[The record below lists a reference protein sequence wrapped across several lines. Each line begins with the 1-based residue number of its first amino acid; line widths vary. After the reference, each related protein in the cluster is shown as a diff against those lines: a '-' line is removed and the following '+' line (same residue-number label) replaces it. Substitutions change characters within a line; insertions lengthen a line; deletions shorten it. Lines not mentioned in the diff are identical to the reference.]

1 MYVAFTLVSCA
12 FFIGIVAWYSYYKT
26 KNTLN
31 SSGGF
36 FLGGRGLTGG
46 FIAGALILTNLSA
59 EQLIGLNGQGY
70 KNNLSSMG
78 WEVTAG
84 FSVIILATILLPKY
98 LGGAFTTLPEFIN
111 TRFDHQTRLL
121 IVVLFMVGYGF
132 ITIPSVLYSG
142 SLAVIQIFDIPNMFD
157 ITYEQSI
164 WIIVWVIG
172 IIGMLYAVLGGL
184 KAIAIS
190 DTLNG
195 IGLLIVGVLVPILGF
210 IALGHGSM
218 LAGMKTIATEHPE
231 KLNSIGSQQD
241 DVPFGSI
248 FTGMIFANLF
258 YWGTNQYVIQ
268 RTLGAKSLAEGQK
281 GALFTGFLKILVPFL
296 MMIPGVIAY
305 HLYGSG
311 LKNMDLAYPT
321 LTKDVFPTFL
331 NGFFLAVLLGAVF
344 SSFNALLNSASTLFV
359 YDIYKVL
366 INKEATDRQ
375 MIRVSQWFG
384 VILALITFFISPKLM
399 NAPQG
404 LWTIIRQF
412 TGFFNIPIIAIVLVG
427 IFSKRIPAIGPKIVI
442 ISHVIVYYLLIWGL
456 PMFFHYEMTI
466 NFIYIQGLLFV
477 IEVLLMIV
485 IGAIKPLSTPY
496 QFKPNPKV
504 DMTPWKY
511 TIPVTVVLF
520 GSMIFTFILFSP
532 IGLASQENIVSPL
545 FWPMVIALVIVVGVL
560 YYVSLKQWSHKYEST
575 LKQQYNKQLK
585 EELNIEQQ
593 GKVITNSLE
602 HSIK

>member
-1 MYVAFTLVSCA
+1 MYIAFTLLSCA

-26 KNTLN
+26 KNTVS

-70 KNNLSSMG
+70 QNNLSSMG

-111 TRFDHQTRLL
+111 NRFDKQTRLL
-121 IVVLFMVGYGF
+121 IVLLFMVGYGF

-142 SLAVIQIFDIPNMFD
+142 SLAVLQIFDIPNMFH

-164 WIIVWVIG
+164 WVIVWVIG
-172 IIGMLYAVLGGL
+172 IIGMLYAILGGL
-184 KAIAIS
+184 RAIAIS

-195 IGLLIVGVLVPILGF
+195 IGLLIVGILVPILGF
-210 IALGHGSM
+210 IALGNGS
-218 LAGMKTIATEHPE
+218 LLEGMKTVATDHPE
-231 KLNSIGSQQD
+231 KLNAIGSNKD

-268 RTLGAKSLAEGQK
+268 RTLGAKNLAEGQK

-321 LTKDVFPTFL
+321 LVKDVFPTFL
-331 NGFFLAVLLGAVF
+331 DGFFLAVLLGAVF

-366 INKEATDRQ
+366 INNKATDRQ

-384 VILALITFFISPKLM
+384 VILALATFFISPMLM

-427 IFSKRIPAIGPKIVI
+427 IFAKKVPAIAPKIVI

-456 PMFFHYEMTI
+456 PMFFKYEMAI

-477 IEVLLMIV
+477 IEVLIMLI
-485 IGAIKPLSTPY
+485 IGMTNPLDIP
-496 QFKPNPKV
+496 FKFSPNPKV

-511 TIPVTVVLF
+511 TIPVTVLLL
-520 GSMIFTFILFSP
+520 GSIVFTFILFSP
-532 IGLASQENIVSPL
+532 IGLAAQNHIVSSW
-545 FWPMVIALVIVVGVL
+545 FWPSIVLLAIIVVTFYFIGL
-560 YYVSLKQWSHKYEST
+560 RQWSKKYEVA
-575 LKQQYNKQLK
+575 LKQQYDEALFRDLNQN
-585 EELNIEQQ
+585 ELSGEPLIR
-593 GKVITNSLE
+593 
-602 HSIK
+602 

>member
-1 MYVAFTLVSCA
+1 MYIAFTLISCA

-26 KNTLN
+26 KNTVS

-70 KNNLSSMG
+70 QNNLSSMG

-111 TRFDHQTRLL
+111 NRFDKQTRLL
-121 IVVLFMVGYGF
+121 IVLLFMVGYGF

-142 SLAVIQIFDIPNMFD
+142 SLAVLQIFDIPHMFH

-164 WIIVWVIG
+164 WVIVWVIG
-172 IIGMLYAVLGGL
+172 IIGMLYAILGGL

-210 IALGHGSM
+210 IALGNGS
-218 LAGMKTIATEHPE
+218 LLEGMKTIATDHPE
-231 KLNSIGSQQD
+231 KLNAIGSNKD

-296 MMIPGVIAY
+296 MMIPGVIAF
-305 HLYGSG
+305 HLYGSD

-321 LTKDVFPTFL
+321 LVKDVFPTFL
-331 NGFFLAVLLGAVF
+331 DGFFLAVLLGAVF

-366 INKEATDRQ
+366 INNKATDRQ

-384 VILALITFFISPKLM
+384 VILALATFFISPMLM

-404 LWTIIRQF
+404 LWIIIRQF

-427 IFSKRIPAIGPKIVI
+427 IFAKRVPAIAPKIVI

-456 PMFFHYEMTI
+456 PMVFKYEMAI

-477 IEVLLMIV
+477 VEVLVMLI
-485 IGAIKPLSTPY
+485 IGMTNPLDIP
-496 QFKPNPKV
+496 FKFSPNPKV

-511 TIPVTVVLF
+511 TIPVTVLLL
-520 GSMIFTFILFSP
+520 GSIVFTFILFSP
-532 IGLASQENIVSPL
+532 IGLAAQHHIVSSW
-545 FWPMVIALVIVVGVL
+545 FWPSIVLLAIIVVIF
-560 YYVSLKQWSHKYEST
+560 YYIGLRQWSKQYETT
-575 LKQQYNKQLK
+575 LKQQYNK
-585 EELNIEQQ
+585 ELFTDLNQNELSGEPLIR
-593 GKVITNSLE
+593 
-602 HSIK
+602 

>member
-1 MYVAFTLVSCA
+1 MYIAFTLISCA
-12 FFIGIVAWYSYYKT
+12 FFIGIVAWYSYFKT
-26 KNTLN
+26 KNTVS

-70 KNNLSSMG
+70 QNNLSSMG

-111 TRFDHQTRLL
+111 NRFDKQTRLL
-121 IVVLFMVGYGF
+121 IVLLFMVGYGF

-142 SLAVIQIFDIPNMFD
+142 SLAVLQIFDIPHMFH

-164 WIIVWVIG
+164 WVIVWIIG
-172 IIGMLYAVLGGL
+172 IIGMLYAILGGL

-210 IALGHGSM
+210 IALGNGS
-218 LAGMKTIATEHPE
+218 LLEGMKTIATSHPE
-231 KLNSIGSQQD
+231 KLNAIGSNKD

-248 FTGMIFANLF
+248 FTGMIYANLF

-296 MMIPGVIAY
+296 MMIPGVIAF

-321 LTKDVFPTFL
+321 LVKDVFPTFL
-331 NGFFLAVLLGAVF
+331 DGFFLAVLLGAVF

-366 INKEATDRQ
+366 INNKATDRQ
-375 MIRVSQWFG
+375 MIRISQWFG
-384 VILALITFFISPKLM
+384 VILALVTFFISPMLM

-427 IFSKRIPAIGPKIVI
+427 IFAKRVPAIAPKIVI

-456 PMFFHYEMTI
+456 PMFFKYEMAI
-466 NFIYIQGLLFV
+466 NFIYIQGILFV
-477 IEVLLMIV
+477 IEVLVMLIIGMINPL
-485 IGAIKPLSTPY
+485 AIP
-496 QFKPNPKV
+496 FKFSPNPKV

-511 TIPVTVVLF
+511 TIPVTVLLLGAIV
-520 GSMIFTFILFSP
+520 FTFVLFSP
-532 IGLASQENIVSPL
+532 IGLAAQHHIVSSW
-545 FWPMVIALVIVVGVL
+545 FWPSIVLLAIIVVIF
-560 YYVSLKQWSHKYEST
+560 YYIGLRQWSKKYETT
-575 LKQQYNKQLK
+575 LKQQYN
-585 EELNIEQQ
+585 EELFRDLNQSELS
-593 GKVITNSLE
+593 GEPLVR
-602 HSIK
+602 

>member
-1 MYVAFTLVSCA
+1 MYIAFTLISCT
-12 FFIGIVAWYSYYKT
+12 FFIGIVAWYSYFKT
-26 KNTLN
+26 KNTVS

-70 KNNLSSMG
+70 QNNLSSMG

-111 TRFDHQTRLL
+111 NRFDKQTRLL
-121 IVVLFMVGYGF
+121 IVLLFMVGYGF

-142 SLAVIQIFDIPNMFD
+142 SLAVLQIFDIPHMFH

-164 WIIVWVIG
+164 WVIVWIIG
-172 IIGMLYAVLGGL
+172 IIGMLYAILGGL

-210 IALGHGSM
+210 IALGNGS
-218 LAGMKTIATEHPE
+218 LLEGMKTIATDHPE
-231 KLNSIGSQQD
+231 KLNAIGSNKD

-296 MMIPGVIAY
+296 MMIPGVIAF

-321 LTKDVFPTFL
+321 LVKDVFPTFL

-366 INKEATDRQ
+366 INNKATDRQ

-384 VILALITFFISPKLM
+384 VILALVTFFISPMLM

-427 IFSKRIPAIGPKIVI
+427 IFAKRVPAIAPKIVI

-456 PMFFHYEMTI
+456 PMFFKYEMAI

-477 IEVLLMIV
+477 IEVLVMLIM
-485 IGAIKPLSTPY
+485 GMTNPLDIP
-496 QFKPNPKV
+496 FKFSPNPKV

-511 TIPVTVVLF
+511 TIPVTVLLLGAIV
-520 GSMIFTFILFSP
+520 FTFILFSP
-532 IGLASQENIVSPL
+532 IGLAAQHHIVSSW
-545 FWPMVIALVIVVGVL
+545 FWPSIVLLAIIVVAF
-560 YYVSLKQWSHKYEST
+560 YYIGLRQWSKKYETT
-575 LKQQYNKQLK
+575 LKQQYN
-585 EELNIEQQ
+585 EELFRDLNQSELS
-593 GKVITNSLE
+593 GEPLVR
-602 HSIK
+602 

>member
-1 MYVAFTLVSCA
+1 MYIAFTLISCA

-26 KNTLN
+26 KNTVS

-70 KNNLSSMG
+70 QNNLSSMG

-111 TRFDHQTRLL
+111 NRFDKQTRLL
-121 IVVLFMVGYGF
+121 IVLLFMVGYGF

-142 SLAVIQIFDIPNMFD
+142 SLAVLQIFDIPNMFH

-164 WIIVWVIG
+164 WVIVWVIG
-172 IIGMLYAVLGGL
+172 IIGMLYAILGGL
-184 KAIAIS
+184 RAIAIS

-195 IGLLIVGVLVPILGF
+195 IGLLIVGILVPILGF
-210 IALGHGSM
+210 IALGNGS
-218 LAGMKTIATEHPE
+218 LLEGMKTVATDHPE
-231 KLNSIGSQQD
+231 KLNAIGSNKD

-321 LTKDVFPTFL
+321 LVKDVFPTFL
-331 NGFFLAVLLGAVF
+331 DGFFLAVLLGAVF

-366 INKEATDRQ
+366 INNKATDRQ

-384 VILALITFFISPKLM
+384 VILALATFFISPMLM

-427 IFSKRIPAIGPKIVI
+427 IFAKKVPAIAPKIVI
-442 ISHVIVYYLLIWGL
+442 IAHVIVYYLLIWGL
-456 PMFFHYEMTI
+456 PMFFKYEMAI

-477 IEVLLMIV
+477 IEVLVMLI
-485 IGAIKPLSTPY
+485 IGMTNPLDMP
-496 QFKPNPKV
+496 FKFSPNPKV

-511 TIPVTVVLF
+511 TIPVTVLLL
-520 GSMIFTFILFSP
+520 GSIVFTFILFSP
-532 IGLASQENIVSPL
+532 IGLAAQHHIVSSW
-545 FWPMVIALVIVVGVL
+545 FWPSIVLLAIIVVTFYFIGL
-560 YYVSLKQWSHKYEST
+560 RQWSKKYEVA
-575 LKQQYNKQLK
+575 LKQQYNKELFTDLNQSELPGEQL
-585 EELNIEQQ
+585 IR
-593 GKVITNSLE
+593 
-602 HSIK
+602 

>member
-1 MYVAFTLVSCA
+1 MYIAFTLISCA

-26 KNTLN
+26 KNTVS

-70 KNNLSSMG
+70 QNNLSSMG

-111 TRFDHQTRLL
+111 NRFDKQTRLL
-121 IVVLFMVGYGF
+121 IVLLFMVGYGF

-142 SLAVIQIFDIPNMFD
+142 SLAVLQIFDIPNMFH

-164 WIIVWVIG
+164 WVIVWVIG
-172 IIGMLYAVLGGL
+172 IIGMLYAILGGL
-184 KAIAIS
+184 RAIAIS

-210 IALGHGSM
+210 IALGNGS
-218 LAGMKTIATEHPE
+218 LLEGMKTVATDHPE
-231 KLNSIGSQQD
+231 KLNAIGSNKD

-296 MMIPGVIAY
+296 MMIPGVIAF

-321 LTKDVFPTFL
+321 LVKDVFPTFL
-331 NGFFLAVLLGAVF
+331 DGFFLAVLLGAVF

-366 INKEATDRQ
+366 INNKATDRQ

-384 VILALITFFISPKLM
+384 VILALATFFISPMLM

-427 IFSKRIPAIGPKIVI
+427 IFAKKVPAIAPKIVI

-456 PMFFHYEMTI
+456 PMFFKYEMAI

-477 IEVLLMIV
+477 IEVLVMLI
-485 IGAIKPLSTPY
+485 IGMTNPLDIP
-496 QFKPNPKV
+496 FKFSPNPKV

-511 TIPVTVVLF
+511 TIPVTVLLL
-520 GSMIFTFILFSP
+520 GSIVFTFILFSP
-532 IGLASQENIVSPL
+532 IGLAAQHHIVSSW
-545 FWPMVIALVIVVGVL
+545 FWPSIVLLAIIVVTFYFIGL
-560 YYVSLKQWSHKYEST
+560 RQCSKKYEVA
-575 LKQQYNKQLK
+575 LKQQYNKELVTDLNQSELPGEQL
-585 EELNIEQQ
+585 IR
-593 GKVITNSLE
+593 
-602 HSIK
+602 

>member
-1 MYVAFTLVSCA
+1 MYIAFTLISCA

-26 KNTLN
+26 KNTVS

-70 KNNLSSMG
+70 QNNLSSMG

-111 TRFDHQTRLL
+111 NRFDKQTRLL
-121 IVVLFMVGYGF
+121 IVLLFMVGYGF

-142 SLAVIQIFDIPNMFD
+142 SLAVLQIFDIPHMFH

-172 IIGMLYAVLGGL
+172 IIGMLYAILGGL

-195 IGLLIVGVLVPILGF
+195 IGLLIVGLLVPILGF
-210 IALGHGSM
+210 IALGNGS
-218 LAGMKTIATEHPE
+218 LLEGMKTIATDHPE
-231 KLNSIGSQQD
+231 KLNAIGSNKD

-296 MMIPGVIAY
+296 MMIPGVIAF

-321 LTKDVFPTFL
+321 LVKDVFPTFL
-331 NGFFLAVLLGAVF
+331 DGFFLAVLLGAVF

-366 INKEATDRQ
+366 INNKATDRQ

-384 VILALITFFISPKLM
+384 VILALATFFISPMLM

-427 IFSKRIPAIGPKIVI
+427 IFAKRVPAIAPKIVI

-456 PMFFHYEMTI
+456 PMFFKYEMAI

-477 IEVLLMIV
+477 VEVLVMLI
-485 IGAIKPLSTPY
+485 IGMTNPLDIP
-496 QFKPNPKV
+496 FKFSPNPKV

-511 TIPVTVVLF
+511 TIPVTVLLL
-520 GSMIFTFILFSP
+520 GSIVFTFILFSP
-532 IGLASQENIVSPL
+532 IGLAAQHHIVSSW
-545 FWPMVIALVIVVGVL
+545 FWPSIVLLAIIVVIF
-560 YYVSLKQWSHKYEST
+560 YYIGLRQWSKKYETT
-575 LKQQYNKQLK
+575 LKQRYNKELFTDLNQSELPGEQL
-585 EELNIEQQ
+585 IR
-593 GKVITNSLE
+593 
-602 HSIK
+602 

>member
-1 MYVAFTLVSCA
+1 MYIAFTLLSCA

-26 KNTLN
+26 KNTVS

-70 KNNLSSMG
+70 QNNLSSMS

-111 TRFDHQTRLL
+111 NRFDKQTRLL
-121 IVVLFMVGYGF
+121 IVLLFMIGYGF

-142 SLAVIQIFDIPNMFD
+142 SLAVLQIFDIPNMFH

-164 WIIVWVIG
+164 WVIVWVIG
-172 IIGMLYAVLGGL
+172 IIGMLYAILGGL
-184 KAIAIS
+184 RAIAIS

-195 IGLLIVGVLVPILGF
+195 IGLLIVGILVPILGF
-210 IALGHGSM
+210 IALGNGS
-218 LAGMKTIATEHPE
+218 LLEGMKTVATDHPE
-231 KLNSIGSQQD
+231 KLNAIGSNKD

-268 RTLGAKSLAEGQK
+268 RTLGAKNLAEGQK

-321 LTKDVFPTFL
+321 LVKDVFPTFL
-331 NGFFLAVLLGAVF
+331 DGFFLAVLLGAVF

-366 INKEATDRQ
+366 INNKATDRQ

-384 VILALITFFISPKLM
+384 VILALATFFISPMLM

-427 IFSKRIPAIGPKIVI
+427 IFAKKVPAIAPKIVI

-456 PMFFHYEMTI
+456 PMFFKYEMAI

-477 IEVLLMIV
+477 IEVLIMLI
-485 IGAIKPLSTPY
+485 IGMTNPLDIP
-496 QFKPNPKV
+496 FKFSPNPKV

-511 TIPVTVVLF
+511 TIPVTVLLL
-520 GSMIFTFILFSP
+520 GSIVFTFILFSP
-532 IGLASQENIVSPL
+532 IGLAAQNHIVSSW
-545 FWPMVIALVIVVGVL
+545 FWPSIVLLAIIVVTFYFIGL
-560 YYVSLKQWSHKYEST
+560 RQWSKKYEVA
-575 LKQQYNKQLK
+575 LKQQYDEALFRDLNQS
-585 EELNIEQQ
+585 ELSGEPLIR
-593 GKVITNSLE
+593 
-602 HSIK
+602 

>member
-1 MYVAFTLVSCA
+1 MYIVFTLISCA

-26 KNTLN
+26 KNTVS

-70 KNNLSSMG
+70 QNNLSSMG

-111 TRFDHQTRLL
+111 NRFDKQTRLL
-121 IVVLFMVGYGF
+121 IVLLFMVGYGF

-142 SLAVIQIFDIPNMFD
+142 SLAVLQIFDIPNMFH

-164 WIIVWVIG
+164 WVIVWVIG
-172 IIGMLYAVLGGL
+172 IIGMLYAILGGL
-184 KAIAIS
+184 RAIAIS

-210 IALGHGSM
+210 IALGNGS
-218 LAGMKTIATEHPE
+218 LLEGMKTVATDHPE
-231 KLNSIGSQQD
+231 KLNAIGSNKD

-321 LTKDVFPTFL
+321 LVKDVFPTFL
-331 NGFFLAVLLGAVF
+331 DGFFLAVLLGAVF

-366 INKEATDRQ
+366 INNKATDRQ

-384 VILALITFFISPKLM
+384 VILALATFFISPMLM

-427 IFSKRIPAIGPKIVI
+427 IFAKKVPAIAPKIVI

-456 PMFFHYEMTI
+456 PMFFKYEMAI

-477 IEVLLMIV
+477 IEVLVMLI
-485 IGAIKPLSTPY
+485 IGMTNPLDIP
-496 QFKPNPKV
+496 FKFSPNPKV

-511 TIPVTVVLF
+511 TIPVTVLLL
-520 GSMIFTFILFSP
+520 GSIVFTFILFSP
-532 IGLASQENIVSPL
+532 IGLAAQHHIVSSW
-545 FWPMVIALVIVVGVL
+545 FWPSIVLLAIIVVTFYFIG
-560 YYVSLKQWSHKYEST
+560 LKQWSKKYEVA
-575 LKQQYNKQLK
+575 LKQQYNKELFTDLNQSELPGEQL
-585 EELNIEQQ
+585 IR
-593 GKVITNSLE
+593 
-602 HSIK
+602 

>member
-1 MYVAFTLVSCA
+1 MYIAFTLISCA

-26 KNTLN
+26 KNTVS

-70 KNNLSSMG
+70 QNNLSSMG

-111 TRFDHQTRLL
+111 NRFDKQTRLL
-121 IVVLFMVGYGF
+121 IVLLFMVGYGF

-142 SLAVIQIFDIPNMFD
+142 SLAVLQIFDIPHMFH

-164 WIIVWVIG
+164 WVIVWIIG
-172 IIGMLYAVLGGL
+172 IIGMLYAILGGL

-210 IALGHGSM
+210 IALGNGS
-218 LAGMKTIATEHPE
+218 LLEGMKTIATDHPE
-231 KLNSIGSQQD
+231 KLNAIGSNKD

-296 MMIPGVIAY
+296 MMIPGVIAF

-321 LTKDVFPTFL
+321 LVKDVFPTFL

-366 INKEATDRQ
+366 INNKATDRQ

-384 VILALITFFISPKLM
+384 VILALVTFFISPMLM

-427 IFSKRIPAIGPKIVI
+427 IFAKRVPAIAPKIVI

-456 PMFFHYEMTI
+456 PMVFKYEMAI
-466 NFIYIQGLLFV
+466 NFIYIQGILFV
-477 IEVLLMIV
+477 IEVLVMLIIGMINPL
-485 IGAIKPLSTPY
+485 AIP
-496 QFKPNPKV
+496 FKFSPNPKV

-511 TIPVTVVLF
+511 TIPVTVLLLGAIV
-520 GSMIFTFILFSP
+520 FTFILFSP
-532 IGLASQENIVSPL
+532 IGLAAQHHIVSSW
-545 FWPMVIALVIVVGVL
+545 FWPSIVLLAIIVVIF
-560 YYVSLKQWSHKYEST
+560 YYIGLRQWSKKYETT
-575 LKQQYNKQLK
+575 LKQQYN
-585 EELNIEQQ
+585 EELFRDLNQSELS
-593 GKVITNSLE
+593 GEPLVR
-602 HSIK
+602 

>member
-1 MYVAFTLVSCA
+1 MYIAFTLISCV
-12 FFIGIVAWYSYYKT
+12 FFIVIVAWYAYYKT
-26 KNTLN
+26 KNTVS

-70 KNNLSSMG
+70 QNNLSSMG

-111 TRFDHQTRLL
+111 NRFDKQTRLL
-121 IVVLFMVGYGF
+121 IVLLFMVGYGF

-142 SLAVIQIFDIPNMFD
+142 SLAVLQIFDIPHMFH

-164 WIIVWVIG
+164 WVIVWVIG
-172 IIGMLYAVLGGL
+172 ISGMLYAILGGL

-210 IALGHGSM
+210 IALGNGS
-218 LAGMKTIATEHPE
+218 LLEGMKTIATNHPE
-231 KLNSIGSQQD
+231 KLNAIGSNKD

-296 MMIPGVIAY
+296 MMIPGVIAF

-321 LTKDVFPTFL
+321 LVKDVFPTFL
-331 NGFFLAVLLGAVF
+331 DGFFLAVLLGAVF

-366 INKEATDRQ
+366 INNKATDRQ

-384 VILALITFFISPKLM
+384 VILALVTFFISPMLM

-412 TGFFNIPIIAIVLVG
+412 TGFFNILIIAIVLVG
-427 IFSKRIPAIGPKIVI
+427 IFAKRVPAIAPKIVI

-456 PMFFHYEMTI
+456 PMFFKYEMAI
-466 NFIYIQGLLFV
+466 NFIYIQGILFV
-477 IEVLLMIV
+477 IEVLVMLIIGMINPL
-485 IGAIKPLSTPY
+485 AIP
-496 QFKPNPKV
+496 FKFSPNPKV

-511 TIPVTVVLF
+511 TIPVTVLLLGAIV
-520 GSMIFTFILFSP
+520 FTFILFSP
-532 IGLASQENIVSPL
+532 IGLAAQHHIVSAW
-545 FWPMVIALVIVVGVL
+545 FWPSIVLLAIIVVAF
-560 YYVSLKQWSHKYEST
+560 YYIGLRQWSKKYETT
-575 LKQQYNKQLK
+575 LKQQYNK
-585 EELNIEQQ
+585 ELFTDLNQNELSGEPLIR
-593 GKVITNSLE
+593 
-602 HSIK
+602 

>member
-1 MYVAFTLVSCA
+1 MYIAFTLISCA

-26 KNTLN
+26 KNTVS

-70 KNNLSSMG
+70 QNNLSSMG

-111 TRFDHQTRLL
+111 NRFDKQTRLL
-121 IVVLFMVGYGF
+121 IVLLFMVGYGF

-142 SLAVIQIFDIPNMFD
+142 SLAVLQIFDIPNMFH

-164 WIIVWVIG
+164 WVIVWVIG
-172 IIGMLYAVLGGL
+172 IIGMLYAILGGL
-184 KAIAIS
+184 RAIAIS

-210 IALGHGSM
+210 IALGNGS
-218 LAGMKTIATEHPE
+218 LLEGMKTVATDHPE
-231 KLNSIGSQQD
+231 KLNAIGSNKD

-321 LTKDVFPTFL
+321 LVKDVFPTFL
-331 NGFFLAVLLGAVF
+331 DGFFLAVLLGAVF

-366 INKEATDRQ
+366 INNKATDRQ

-384 VILALITFFISPKLM
+384 VILALATFFISPMLM

-427 IFSKRIPAIGPKIVI
+427 IFAKKVPAIAPKIVI

-456 PMFFHYEMTI
+456 PMFFKYEMAI

-477 IEVLLMIV
+477 IEVLVMLI
-485 IGAIKPLSTPY
+485 IGMTNPLDIP
-496 QFKPNPKV
+496 FKFSPNPKV

-511 TIPVTVVLF
+511 TIPVTVLLL
-520 GSMIFTFILFSP
+520 GSIVFTFILFSP
-532 IGLASQENIVSPL
+532 IGLAAQHHIVSSW
-545 FWPMVIALVIVVGVL
+545 FWPSIVLLAIIVVTFYFIG
-560 YYVSLKQWSHKYEST
+560 LKQWSKKYEVA
-575 LKQQYNKQLK
+575 LKQQYNKELFTALNQSELPGEQL
-585 EELNIEQQ
+585 IR
-593 GKVITNSLE
+593 
-602 HSIK
+602 

>member
-1 MYVAFTLVSCA
+1 MYIAFTLISCA

-26 KNTLN
+26 KNTVS

-70 KNNLSSMG
+70 QNNLSSMG

-111 TRFDHQTRLL
+111 NRFDKQTRLL
-121 IVVLFMVGYGF
+121 IVLLFMVGYGF

-142 SLAVIQIFDIPNMFD
+142 SLAVLQIFDIPNMFH

-164 WIIVWVIG
+164 WVIVWVIG
-172 IIGMLYAVLGGL
+172 IIGMLYAILGGL
-184 KAIAIS
+184 RAIAIS

-210 IALGHGSM
+210 IALGNGS
-218 LAGMKTIATEHPE
+218 LLEGMKTVATDHPE
-231 KLNSIGSQQD
+231 KLNAIGSNKD

-296 MMIPGVIAY
+296 MMIPGVIAF

-321 LTKDVFPTFL
+321 LVKDVFPTFL
-331 NGFFLAVLLGAVF
+331 DGFFLAVLLGAVF

-366 INKEATDRQ
+366 INNKATDRQ

-384 VILALITFFISPKLM
+384 VILALATFFISPMLM

-427 IFSKRIPAIGPKIVI
+427 IFAKKVPAIAPKIVI

-456 PMFFHYEMTI
+456 PMFFKYEMAI

-477 IEVLLMIV
+477 IEVLVMLI
-485 IGAIKPLSTPY
+485 IGMTNPLDIP
-496 QFKPNPKV
+496 FKFSPNPKV

-511 TIPVTVVLF
+511 TIPVTVLLL
-520 GSMIFTFILFSP
+520 GSIVFTFILFSP
-532 IGLASQENIVSPL
+532 IGLAAQHHIVSSW
-545 FWPMVIALVIVVGVL
+545 FWPSIVLLAIIVVTFYFIGL
-560 YYVSLKQWSHKYEST
+560 RQWSKKYEVA
-575 LKQQYNKQLK
+575 LK
-585 EELNIEQQ
+585 
-593 GKVITNSLE
+593 
-602 HSIK
+602 

>member
-1 MYVAFTLVSCA
+1 MYIAFTLISCA

-26 KNTLN
+26 KNTVS

-70 KNNLSSMG
+70 QNNLSSMG

-111 TRFDHQTRLL
+111 NRFDKQTRLL
-121 IVVLFMVGYGF
+121 IVLLFMVGYGF

-142 SLAVIQIFDIPNMFD
+142 SLAVLQIFDIPNMFH

-164 WIIVWVIG
+164 WVIVWVIG
-172 IIGMLYAVLGGL
+172 IIGMLYAILGGL

-210 IALGHGSM
+210 IALGNGS
-218 LAGMKTIATEHPE
+218 LLEGMKTVATDHPE
-231 KLNSIGSQQD
+231 KLNAIGSNKD

-321 LTKDVFPTFL
+321 LVKDVFPTFL
-331 NGFFLAVLLGAVF
+331 DGFFLAVLLGAVF

-366 INKEATDRQ
+366 INNKATDRQ

-384 VILALITFFISPKLM
+384 VILALATFFISPMLM

-427 IFSKRIPAIGPKIVI
+427 IFAKKVPAIAPKIVI
-442 ISHVIVYYLLIWGL
+442 IAHVIVYYLLIWGL
-456 PMFFHYEMTI
+456 PMFFKYEMAI

-477 IEVLLMIV
+477 IEVLVMLI
-485 IGAIKPLSTPY
+485 IGMTKPLDIP
-496 QFKPNPKV
+496 FKFSPNPKV

-511 TIPVTVVLF
+511 TIPVTVLLL
-520 GSMIFTFILFSP
+520 GSIVFTFILFSP
-532 IGLASQENIVSPL
+532 IGLAAQHHIVSSW
-545 FWPMVIALVIVVGVL
+545 FWPSIVLLVIIVVTFYFIGL
-560 YYVSLKQWSHKYEST
+560 RQWSKKYEVA
-575 LKQQYNKQLK
+575 LKQQYNKELFTDLNQSELPGEQL
-585 EELNIEQQ
+585 IR
-593 GKVITNSLE
+593 
-602 HSIK
+602 

>member
-1 MYVAFTLVSCA
+1 MYIAFTLLSCA

-26 KNTLN
+26 KNTVS

-70 KNNLSSMG
+70 QNNLSSMG

-111 TRFDHQTRLL
+111 NRFDKQTRLL
-121 IVVLFMVGYGF
+121 IVLLFMVGYGF

-142 SLAVIQIFDIPNMFD
+142 SLAVLQIFDIPNMFH

-164 WIIVWVIG
+164 WVIVWVIG
-172 IIGMLYAVLGGL
+172 IIGMLYAILGGL
-184 KAIAIS
+184 RAIAIS

-195 IGLLIVGVLVPILGF
+195 IGLLIVGILVPILGF
-210 IALGHGSM
+210 IALGNGS
-218 LAGMKTIATEHPE
+218 LLEGMKTVATDHPE
-231 KLNSIGSQQD
+231 KLNAIGSNKD

-268 RTLGAKSLAEGQK
+268 RTLGAKNLAEGQK

-321 LTKDVFPTFL
+321 LVKDVFPTFL
-331 NGFFLAVLLGAVF
+331 DGFFLAVLLGAVF

-366 INKEATDRQ
+366 INNKATDRQ

-384 VILALITFFISPKLM
+384 VILALATFFISPMLM

-427 IFSKRIPAIGPKIVI
+427 IFAKKVPAIAPKIVI

-456 PMFFHYEMTI
+456 PMFFKYEMAI

-477 IEVLLMIV
+477 IEVLIMLI
-485 IGAIKPLSTPY
+485 IGMTNPLDIP
-496 QFKPNPKV
+496 FKFSPNPKV

-511 TIPVTVVLF
+511 TIPVTVLLL
-520 GSMIFTFILFSP
+520 GSIVFTFILFSP
-532 IGLASQENIVSPL
+532 IGLAAQNHIVSSW
-545 FWPMVIALVIVVGVL
+545 FWPSIVLLAIIVGTFYFIGL
-560 YYVSLKQWSHKYEST
+560 RQWSKKYEVA
-575 LKQQYNKQLK
+575 LKQQYDEALFRDLNQN
-585 EELNIEQQ
+585 ELSGEPLIR
-593 GKVITNSLE
+593 
-602 HSIK
+602 

>member
-1 MYVAFTLVSCA
+1 MYIAFTLLSCA

-26 KNTLN
+26 KNTVS

-70 KNNLSSMG
+70 QNNLSSMG

-111 TRFDHQTRLL
+111 NRFDKQTRLL
-121 IVVLFMVGYGF
+121 IVLLFMVGYGF

-142 SLAVIQIFDIPNMFD
+142 SLAVLQIFDIPNMFH

-164 WIIVWVIG
+164 WVIVWFIG
-172 IIGMLYAVLGGL
+172 IIGMLYAILGGL
-184 KAIAIS
+184 RAIAIS

-195 IGLLIVGVLVPILGF
+195 IGLLIVGILVPILGF
-210 IALGHGSM
+210 IALGNGS
-218 LAGMKTIATEHPE
+218 LLEGMKTVATDHPE
-231 KLNSIGSQQD
+231 KLNAIGSNKD

-268 RTLGAKSLAEGQK
+268 RTLGAKNLAEGQK

-321 LTKDVFPTFL
+321 LVKDVFPTFL
-331 NGFFLAVLLGAVF
+331 DGFFLAVLLGAVF

-366 INKEATDRQ
+366 INNKATDRQ

-384 VILALITFFISPKLM
+384 VILALATFFISPMLM

-427 IFSKRIPAIGPKIVI
+427 IFAKKVHAIAPKIVI

-456 PMFFHYEMTI
+456 PMFFKYEMAI

-477 IEVLLMIV
+477 MEVLIMLI
-485 IGAIKPLSTPY
+485 IGMTNPLDIP
-496 QFKPNPKV
+496 FKFSPNPKV

-511 TIPVTVVLF
+511 TIPVTVLLL
-520 GSMIFTFILFSP
+520 GSIVFTFILFSP
-532 IGLASQENIVSPL
+532 IGLAAQNHIVSSW
-545 FWPMVIALVIVVGVL
+545 FWPSIVLLAIIVVTFYFIGL
-560 YYVSLKQWSHKYEST
+560 RQWSKKYEVA
-575 LKQQYNKQLK
+575 LKQQYDEALFRDLNQN
-585 EELNIEQQ
+585 ELSGEPLIR
-593 GKVITNSLE
+593 
-602 HSIK
+602 

>member
-1 MYVAFTLVSCA
+1 MYIAFTLISCA

-26 KNTLN
+26 KNTVS

-70 KNNLSSMG
+70 QNNLSSMG

-111 TRFDHQTRLL
+111 NRFDKQTRLL
-121 IVVLFMVGYGF
+121 IVLLFMVGYGF

-142 SLAVIQIFDIPNMFD
+142 SLAVLQIFDIPNMFH

-164 WIIVWVIG
+164 WVIVWVIG
-172 IIGMLYAVLGGL
+172 IIGMLYAILGGL

-210 IALGHGSM
+210 IALGNGS
-218 LAGMKTIATEHPE
+218 LLEGMKTVATDHPE
-231 KLNSIGSQQD
+231 KLNAIGSNKY

-321 LTKDVFPTFL
+321 LVKDVFPTFL
-331 NGFFLAVLLGAVF
+331 DGFFLAVLLGAVF

-366 INKEATDRQ
+366 INNKATDRQ

-384 VILALITFFISPKLM
+384 VILALATFFISPMLM

-427 IFSKRIPAIGPKIVI
+427 IFAKKVPAIAPKIVI
-442 ISHVIVYYLLIWGL
+442 IAHVIVYYLLIWGL
-456 PMFFHYEMTI
+456 PMFFKYEMAI

-477 IEVLLMIV
+477 IEVLVMLI
-485 IGAIKPLSTPY
+485 IGMTKPLDIP
-496 QFKPNPKV
+496 FKFSPNPKV

-511 TIPVTVVLF
+511 TIPVTVLLL
-520 GSMIFTFILFSP
+520 GSIVFTFILFSP
-532 IGLASQENIVSPL
+532 IGLAAQHHIVSSW
-545 FWPMVIALVIVVGVL
+545 FWPSIVLLVIIVVTFYFIGL
-560 YYVSLKQWSHKYEST
+560 RQWSKKYEVA
-575 LKQQYNKQLK
+575 LKQQYNKELFTDLNQSELPGEQL
-585 EELNIEQQ
+585 IR
-593 GKVITNSLE
+593 
-602 HSIK
+602 

>member
-1 MYVAFTLVSCA
+1 MYIAFTLISCA

-26 KNTLN
+26 KNTVS

-70 KNNLSSMG
+70 QNNLSSMG

-111 TRFDHQTRLL
+111 NRFDKQTRLL
-121 IVVLFMVGYGF
+121 IVLLFMVGYGF

-142 SLAVIQIFDIPNMFD
+142 SLAVLQIFDIPHMFH

-172 IIGMLYAVLGGL
+172 IIGMLYAILGGL

-195 IGLLIVGVLVPILGF
+195 IGLLIVGLLVPILGF
-210 IALGHGSM
+210 IALGNGS
-218 LAGMKTIATEHPE
+218 LLEGMKTIATDHPE
-231 KLNSIGSQQD
+231 KLNAIGSNKD

-296 MMIPGVIAY
+296 MMIPGVIAF

-321 LTKDVFPTFL
+321 LVKDVFPTFL
-331 NGFFLAVLLGAVF
+331 DGFFLAVLLGAVF

-366 INKEATDRQ
+366 INNKATDRQ

-384 VILALITFFISPKLM
+384 VILALATFFISPMLM

-427 IFSKRIPAIGPKIVI
+427 IFAKRVPAIAPKIVI

-456 PMFFHYEMTI
+456 PMFFKYEMAI

-477 IEVLLMIV
+477 VEVLVMLI
-485 IGAIKPLSTPY
+485 IGMTNPLDIP
-496 QFKPNPKV
+496 FKFSPNPKV

-511 TIPVTVVLF
+511 TIPVTVLLL
-520 GSMIFTFILFSP
+520 GSIVFTFILFSP
-532 IGLASQENIVSPL
+532 IGLAAQHHIVSSW
-545 FWPMVIALVIVVGVL
+545 FWPSIVLLAMIVVIF
-560 YYVSLKQWSHKYEST
+560 YYIGLRQWSKKYETT
-575 LKQQYNKQLK
+575 LKQRYNK
-585 EELNIEQQ
+585 ELFTDLNQNEVSGEPLIR
-593 GKVITNSLE
+593 
-602 HSIK
+602 

>member
-1 MYVAFTLVSCA
+1 MYIAFTLISCA

-26 KNTLN
+26 KNTVS

-70 KNNLSSMG
+70 QNNLSSMG

-111 TRFDHQTRLL
+111 NRFDKQTRLL
-121 IVVLFMVGYGF
+121 IVLLFMVGYGF

-142 SLAVIQIFDIPNMFD
+142 SLAVLQIFDIPNMFH

-164 WIIVWVIG
+164 WVIVWVIG
-172 IIGMLYAVLGGL
+172 IIGMLYAILGGL
-184 KAIAIS
+184 RAIAIS

-195 IGLLIVGVLVPILGF
+195 IGLLIVGILVPILGF
-210 IALGHGSM
+210 IALGNGS
-218 LAGMKTIATEHPE
+218 LLEGMKTVATDHPE
-231 KLNSIGSQQD
+231 KLNAIGSNKD

-321 LTKDVFPTFL
+321 LVKDVFPTFL
-331 NGFFLAVLLGAVF
+331 DGFFLAVLLGAVF

-366 INKEATDRQ
+366 INNKATDRQ

-384 VILALITFFISPKLM
+384 VILALATFFISPMLM

-427 IFSKRIPAIGPKIVI
+427 IFAKKVPAIAPKIVI
-442 ISHVIVYYLLIWGL
+442 IAHVIVYYLLIWGL
-456 PMFFHYEMTI
+456 PMFFKYEMAI

-477 IEVLLMIV
+477 IEVLVMLI
-485 IGAIKPLSTPY
+485 IGMTNPLDIP
-496 QFKPNPKV
+496 FKFSPNPKV

-511 TIPVTVVLF
+511 TIPVTVLLL
-520 GSMIFTFILFSP
+520 GSIVFTFILFSP
-532 IGLASQENIVSPL
+532 IGLAAQHHIVSSW
-545 FWPMVIALVIVVGVL
+545 FWPSIVLLAIIVVIF
-560 YYVSLKQWSHKYEST
+560 YYIGLRQWSKKYETT
-575 LKQQYNKQLK
+575 LKQRYNKELFTDLNQSELPGEQL
-585 EELNIEQQ
+585 IR
-593 GKVITNSLE
+593 
-602 HSIK
+602 

>member
-1 MYVAFTLVSCA
+1 MYIAFTLISCV
-12 FFIGIVAWYSYYKT
+12 FFIVIVAWYAYYKT
-26 KNTLN
+26 KNTVS

-70 KNNLSSMG
+70 QNNLSSMG

-111 TRFDHQTRLL
+111 NRFDKQTRLL
-121 IVVLFMVGYGF
+121 IVLLFMVGYGF

-142 SLAVIQIFDIPNMFD
+142 SLAVLQIFDIPHMFH

-164 WIIVWVIG
+164 WVIVWVIG
-172 IIGMLYAVLGGL
+172 IIGMLYAILGGL

-210 IALGHGSM
+210 IALGNGS
-218 LAGMKTIATEHPE
+218 LLEGMKTIATNHPE
-231 KLNSIGSQQD
+231 KLNAIGSNKE

-296 MMIPGVIAY
+296 MMIPGVIAF

-321 LTKDVFPTFL
+321 LVKDVFPTFL
-331 NGFFLAVLLGAVF
+331 DGFFLAVLLGAVF

-366 INKEATDRQ
+366 INNKATDRQ

-384 VILALITFFISPKLM
+384 VILALVTFFISPMLM

-427 IFSKRIPAIGPKIVI
+427 IFAKRVPAIAPKIVI

-456 PMFFHYEMTI
+456 PMFFKYEMAI
-466 NFIYIQGLLFV
+466 NFIYIQGILFV
-477 IEVLLMIV
+477 IEVLVMLIIGMINPL
-485 IGAIKPLSTPY
+485 AIP
-496 QFKPNPKV
+496 FKFSPNPKV

-511 TIPVTVVLF
+511 TIPVTVLLLGAIV
-520 GSMIFTFILFSP
+520 FTFILFSP
-532 IGLASQENIVSPL
+532 IGLAAQHHIVSAW
-545 FWPMVIALVIVVGVL
+545 FWPSIVLLAIIVVAF
-560 YYVSLKQWSHKYEST
+560 YYIGLRQWSKKYETT
-575 LKQQYNKQLK
+575 LKQQYNK
-585 EELNIEQQ
+585 ELFTDLNQNELSGEPLIR
-593 GKVITNSLE
+593 
-602 HSIK
+602 

>member
-1 MYVAFTLVSCA
+1 MYIAFTLISCA

-26 KNTLN
+26 KNTVS

-70 KNNLSSMG
+70 QNNLSSMG

-111 TRFDHQTRLL
+111 NRFDKQTRLL
-121 IVVLFMVGYGF
+121 IVLLFMVGYGF

-142 SLAVIQIFDIPNMFD
+142 SLAVLQIFDIPNMFH

-164 WIIVWVIG
+164 WVIVWVIG
-172 IIGMLYAVLGGL
+172 IIGMLYAILGGL
-184 KAIAIS
+184 RAIAIS

-210 IALGHGSM
+210 IALGNGS
-218 LAGMKTIATEHPE
+218 LLEGMKTVATDHPE
-231 KLNSIGSQQD
+231 KLNAIGSNKD

-321 LTKDVFPTFL
+321 LVKDVFPTFL
-331 NGFFLAVLLGAVF
+331 DGFFLAVLLGAVF

-366 INKEATDRQ
+366 INNKATDRQ

-384 VILALITFFISPKLM
+384 VILALATFFISPMLM

-427 IFSKRIPAIGPKIVI
+427 IFAKKVPAIAPKIVI

-456 PMFFHYEMTI
+456 PMFFKYEMAI

-477 IEVLLMIV
+477 IEVLVMLI
-485 IGAIKPLSTPY
+485 IGMTNPLDIP
-496 QFKPNPKV
+496 FKFSPNPKV

-511 TIPVTVVLF
+511 TIPVTVLLL
-520 GSMIFTFILFSP
+520 GSIVFTFILFSP
-532 IGLASQENIVSPL
+532 IGLAAQHHIVSSW
-545 FWPMVIALVIVVGVL
+545 FWPSIVLLAIIVVTFYFIG
-560 YYVSLKQWSHKYEST
+560 LKQWSKKYEVA
-575 LKQQYNKQLK
+575 LKQQYNKELFTDLNQSELPGEQL
-585 EELNIEQQ
+585 IR
-593 GKVITNSLE
+593 
-602 HSIK
+602 

>member
-1 MYVAFTLVSCA
+1 MYIAFTLISCA
-12 FFIGIVAWYSYYKT
+12 FFIGIVAWYAYYKT
-26 KNTLN
+26 KNTVS

-70 KNNLSSMG
+70 QNNLSSMG

-111 TRFDHQTRLL
+111 NRFDKQTRLL
-121 IVVLFMVGYGF
+121 IVLLFMVGYGF

-142 SLAVIQIFDIPNMFD
+142 SLAVLQIFDIPHMFH

-172 IIGMLYAVLGGL
+172 IIGMLYAILGGL

-195 IGLLIVGVLVPILGF
+195 IGLLIVGLLVPILGF
-210 IALGHGSM
+210 IALGNGS
-218 LAGMKTIATEHPE
+218 LLEGMKTIATDHPE
-231 KLNSIGSQQD
+231 KLNAIGSNKD

-296 MMIPGVIAY
+296 MMIPGVIAF

-321 LTKDVFPTFL
+321 LVKDVFPTFL
-331 NGFFLAVLLGAVF
+331 DGFFLAVLLGAVF

-366 INKEATDRQ
+366 INNKATDRQ

-384 VILALITFFISPKLM
+384 VILALATFFISPMLM

-427 IFSKRIPAIGPKIVI
+427 IFAKRVPAIAPKIVI

-456 PMFFHYEMTI
+456 PMFFKYEMAI

-477 IEVLLMIV
+477 VEVLVMLIIEMTN
-485 IGAIKPLSTPY
+485 PLDIP
-496 QFKPNPKV
+496 FKFSPNPKV

-511 TIPVTVVLF
+511 TIPVTVLLL
-520 GSMIFTFILFSP
+520 GSIVFTFILFSP
-532 IGLASQENIVSPL
+532 IGLAAQHHIVSSW
-545 FWPMVIALVIVVGVL
+545 FWPSIVLLAIIVVIF
-560 YYVSLKQWSHKYEST
+560 YYIGLRQWSKKYETT
-575 LKQQYNKQLK
+575 LKQRYNK
-585 EELNIEQQ
+585 ELFTDLNQNEVSGEPLIR
-593 GKVITNSLE
+593 
-602 HSIK
+602 

>member
-1 MYVAFTLVSCA
+1 MYIAFTLISCA

-26 KNTLN
+26 KNTVS

-70 KNNLSSMG
+70 QNNLSSMG

-111 TRFDHQTRLL
+111 NRFDKQTRLL
-121 IVVLFMVGYGF
+121 IVLLFMVGYGF

-142 SLAVIQIFDIPNMFD
+142 SLAVLQIFDIPNMFH

-164 WIIVWVIG
+164 WVIVWVIG
-172 IIGMLYAVLGGL
+172 IIGMLYAILGGL
-184 KAIAIS
+184 RAIAIS

-195 IGLLIVGVLVPILGF
+195 IGLLIVGILVPILGF
-210 IALGHGSM
+210 IALGNGS
-218 LAGMKTIATEHPE
+218 LLEGMKTVATDHPE
-231 KLNSIGSQQD
+231 KLNAIGSNKD

-268 RTLGAKSLAEGQK
+268 RTLGAKNLAEGQK

-321 LTKDVFPTFL
+321 LVKDVFPTFL
-331 NGFFLAVLLGAVF
+331 DGFFLAVLLGAVF

-366 INKEATDRQ
+366 INNKATDRQ

-384 VILALITFFISPKLM
+384 VILALATFFISPMLM

-427 IFSKRIPAIGPKIVI
+427 IFAKKVPAIAPKIVI

-456 PMFFHYEMTI
+456 PMVFKYEMAI

-477 IEVLLMIV
+477 IEVLIMLI
-485 IGAIKPLSTPY
+485 IGMTNPLDIP
-496 QFKPNPKV
+496 FKFSPNPKV

-511 TIPVTVVLF
+511 TIPVTVLLL
-520 GSMIFTFILFSP
+520 GSIVFTFILFSP
-532 IGLASQENIVSPL
+532 IGLAAQNHIVSSW
-545 FWPMVIALVIVVGVL
+545 FWPSIVLLAIIVVTFYFIGL
-560 YYVSLKQWSHKYEST
+560 RQWSKKYEVA
-575 LKQQYNKQLK
+575 LKQQYDEALFRDLNQN
-585 EELNIEQQ
+585 ELSGEPLIR
-593 GKVITNSLE
+593 
-602 HSIK
+602 

>member
-1 MYVAFTLVSCA
+1 MYIAFTLISCA

-26 KNTLN
+26 KNTVS

-70 KNNLSSMG
+70 QNNLSSMG

-111 TRFDHQTRLL
+111 NRFDKQTRLL
-121 IVVLFMVGYGF
+121 IVLLFMVGYGF

-142 SLAVIQIFDIPNMFD
+142 SLAVLQIFDIPHMFH

-164 WIIVWVIG
+164 WVIVWIIG
-172 IIGMLYAVLGGL
+172 IIGMLYAILGGL

-210 IALGHGSM
+210 IALGNGS
-218 LAGMKTIATEHPE
+218 LLEGMKTIATDHPE
-231 KLNSIGSQQD
+231 KLNAIGSNKD

-296 MMIPGVIAY
+296 MMIPGVIAF

-321 LTKDVFPTFL
+321 LVKDVFPTFL
-331 NGFFLAVLLGAVF
+331 DGFFLAVLLGAVF

-366 INKEATDRQ
+366 INNKATDRQ

-384 VILALITFFISPKLM
+384 VILALVTFFISPMLM

-427 IFSKRIPAIGPKIVI
+427 IFAKRVPAIAPKIVI

-456 PMFFHYEMTI
+456 PMFFKYEMAI
-466 NFIYIQGLLFV
+466 NFIYIQGILFV
-477 IEVLLMIV
+477 IEVLVMLIIGMINPL
-485 IGAIKPLSTPY
+485 AIP
-496 QFKPNPKV
+496 FKFSPNPKV

-511 TIPVTVVLF
+511 TIPVTVLLLGAIV
-520 GSMIFTFILFSP
+520 FTFILFSP
-532 IGLASQENIVSPL
+532 IGLAAQHHIVSSW
-545 FWPMVIALVIVVGVL
+545 FWPSIVLLAIIVVIF
-560 YYVSLKQWSHKYEST
+560 YYIGLRQWSKKYETT
-575 LKQQYNKQLK
+575 LKQQYN
-585 EELNIEQQ
+585 EELFRDLNQSELS
-593 GKVITNSLE
+593 GEPLVR
-602 HSIK
+602 

>member
-1 MYVAFTLVSCA
+1 MYIAFTLISCA

-26 KNTLN
+26 KNTVS

-70 KNNLSSMG
+70 QNNLSSMG
-78 WEVTAG
+78 REVTAG

-111 TRFDHQTRLL
+111 NRFDKQTRLL
-121 IVVLFMVGYGF
+121 IVLLFMVGYGF

-142 SLAVIQIFDIPNMFD
+142 SLAVLQIFDIPNMFH

-164 WIIVWVIG
+164 WVIVWVIG
-172 IIGMLYAVLGGL
+172 IIGMLYAILGGL

-210 IALGHGSM
+210 IALGNGS
-218 LAGMKTIATEHPE
+218 LLEGMKTVATDHPE
-231 KLNSIGSQQD
+231 KLNAIGSNKD

-321 LTKDVFPTFL
+321 LVKDVFPTFL
-331 NGFFLAVLLGAVF
+331 DGFFLAVLLGAVF

-366 INKEATDRQ
+366 INNKATDRQ

-384 VILALITFFISPKLM
+384 VILALATFFISPMLM

-427 IFSKRIPAIGPKIVI
+427 IFAKKVPAIAPKIVI
-442 ISHVIVYYLLIWGL
+442 IAHVIVYYLLIWGL
-456 PMFFHYEMTI
+456 PMFFKYEMAI

-477 IEVLLMIV
+477 IEVLVMLI
-485 IGAIKPLSTPY
+485 IGMTKPLDIP
-496 QFKPNPKV
+496 FKFSPNPKV

-511 TIPVTVVLF
+511 TIPVTVLLL
-520 GSMIFTFILFSP
+520 GSIVFTFILFSP
-532 IGLASQENIVSPL
+532 IGLAAQHHIVSSW
-545 FWPMVIALVIVVGVL
+545 FWPSIVLLVIIVVTFYFIGL
-560 YYVSLKQWSHKYEST
+560 RQWSKKYEVA
-575 LKQQYNKQLK
+575 LKQQYNKELFTDLNQSELPGEQL
-585 EELNIEQQ
+585 IR
-593 GKVITNSLE
+593 
-602 HSIK
+602 

>member
-1 MYVAFTLVSCA
+1 MYIAFTLLSCA

-26 KNTLN
+26 KNTVS

-70 KNNLSSMG
+70 QNNLSSMG

-111 TRFDHQTRLL
+111 NRFDKQTRLL
-121 IVVLFMVGYGF
+121 IVLLFMIGYGF

-142 SLAVIQIFDIPNMFD
+142 SLAVLQIFDIPNMFH

-164 WIIVWVIG
+164 WVIVWVIG
-172 IIGMLYAVLGGL
+172 IIGMLYAILGGL
-184 KAIAIS
+184 RAIAIS

-195 IGLLIVGVLVPILGF
+195 IGLLIVGILVPILGF
-210 IALGHGSM
+210 IALGNGS
-218 LAGMKTIATEHPE
+218 LLEGMKTVATDHPE
-231 KLNSIGSQQD
+231 KLNAIGSNKD

-268 RTLGAKSLAEGQK
+268 RTLGAKNLAEGQK

-321 LTKDVFPTFL
+321 LVKDVFPTFL
-331 NGFFLAVLLGAVF
+331 DGFFLAVLLGAVF

-366 INKEATDRQ
+366 INNKATDRQ

-384 VILALITFFISPKLM
+384 VILALATFFISPMLM

-427 IFSKRIPAIGPKIVI
+427 IFAKKVPAIAPKIVI

-456 PMFFHYEMTI
+456 PMFFKYEMAI

-477 IEVLLMIV
+477 IEVLIMLI
-485 IGAIKPLSTPY
+485 IGMTNPLDIP
-496 QFKPNPKV
+496 FKFSPNPKV

-511 TIPVTVVLF
+511 TIPVTVLLL
-520 GSMIFTFILFSP
+520 GSIVFTFILFSP
-532 IGLASQENIVSPL
+532 IGLAAQNHIVSSW
-545 FWPMVIALVIVVGVL
+545 FWPSIVLLAIIVVTFYFIGL
-560 YYVSLKQWSHKYEST
+560 RQWSKKYEVA
-575 LKQQYNKQLK
+575 LKQQYDEALFRDLNQS
-585 EELNIEQQ
+585 ELSGEPLIR
-593 GKVITNSLE
+593 
-602 HSIK
+602 